1 MGYSLH
7 HPELGITAE
16 VLARTLVSAAQ
27 LKPSSD
33 LPSFSNE
40 MIAGNSM

>member
-7 HPELGITAE
+7 HPKLGITAE

-27 LKPSSD
+27 LKLMANPA
-33 LPSFSNE
+33 L
-40 MIAGNSM
+40 IYL